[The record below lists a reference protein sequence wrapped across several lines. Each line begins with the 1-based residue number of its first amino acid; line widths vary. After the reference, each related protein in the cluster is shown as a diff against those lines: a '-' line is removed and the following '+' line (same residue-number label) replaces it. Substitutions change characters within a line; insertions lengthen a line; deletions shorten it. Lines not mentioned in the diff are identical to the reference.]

1 MKQEKGQVSIETLLL
16 AAIIIMMAVSVLGYY
31 TRIMDSTTAI
41 EVVRIETLKQLDS
54 VDKQYYIVEIDN
66 KLVNECETG
75 NPLSS
80 ACFCIMLEPAD
91 DLADDVLVP
100 SGIEDAVERLTNYPI
115 GSVVVTQNKNTN
127 CT

>member
-1 MKQEKGQVSIETLLL
+1 MKKEKGQVSIETLLL
-16 AAIIIMMAVSVLGYY
+16 AGIIIMMSISVLGYY

-41 EVVRIETLKQLDS
+41 EIVSIETLKQLDS

-75 NPLSS
+75 NVLSN
-80 ACFCIMLEPAD
+80 ACFCIMFDPAD
-91 DLADDVLVP
+91 NVLDP
-100 SGIEDAVERLTNYPI
+100 SKIAEIAEVVVELTNYSEE
-115 GSVVVTQNKNTN
+115 SVIITQNEKSN